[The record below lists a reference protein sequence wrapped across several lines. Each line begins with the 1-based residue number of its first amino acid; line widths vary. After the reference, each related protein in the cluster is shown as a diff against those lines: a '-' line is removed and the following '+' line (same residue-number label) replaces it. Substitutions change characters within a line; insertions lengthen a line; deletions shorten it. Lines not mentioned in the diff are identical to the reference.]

1 MALRGAEIFFLMPLP
16 GFTVQIAD
24 LWAKATAAT
33 GTTRNCH
40 YMPQFLMRR
49 WAQNEALTV
58 QDIKTGS
65 ISTHPTKAIRKRK
78 KKNAFLPVGFEI
90 DLYSTWDGSKED
102 RSTLEALFGMLE
114 GDTNELLNR
123 MATNAWSF
131 SDQDRFKLALFVAA
145 SALRLP
151 TGIRAVQDD
160 WQADFDQISPEA
172 KQKPGNTAHA
182 ILKVIFKDTA
192 EKLYAN
198 PHWAIVTFQPPNRQH
213 TADIPLVL
221 ATRGTVPVSN
231 DPSKWEVHMPLDP
244 QALLTIGGMEAPG
257 QPLPSGTL
265 RGGTPFE
272 WSPGGAT
279 TRIL

>member
-1 MALRGAEIFFLMPLP
+1 
-16 GFTVQIAD
+16 
-24 LWAKATAAT
+24 
-33 GTTRNCH
+33 
-40 YMPQFLMRR
+40 
-49 WAQNEALTV
+49 V
-58 QDIKTGS
+58 QDIKTGT
-65 ISTHPTKAIRKRK
+65 ISTHPTKEIRKGE

-102 RSTLEALFGMLE
+102 CSTLEALFGMLE

-123 MATNAWSF
+123 MAANAWSF
-131 SDQDRFKLALFVAA
+131 SDQDRVKLALFVAA

-160 WQADFDQISPEA
+160 WQTDFDQISPGA
-172 KQKPGNTAHA
+172 TQKPGNTAHA

-231 DPSKWEVHMPLDP
+231 DPSQWEVHMPLDP

-257 QPLPSGTL
+257 QPLPFGTV
-265 RGGTPFE
+265 RGGPSCE
-272 WSPGGAT
+272 WNPGSAT